1 MGGVGEGVGLG
12 DANGLGDAS
21 GLGDANGL
29 GGAVGP
35 AARVA
40 AGLGARQAAREQV
53 GAAGPAAGRALVLP
67 FPARRRIPIPWDGR
81 RRLWWLLWAA
91 CPGLGWVR
99 VRALELHFGS
109 LEAAWS
115 APLETFPS
123 LRGLDA
129 AGLARLQA
137 YRQRWGGNPL
147 ASWSEHVR
155 SGRQVLLP
163 GDPAAPPD
171 VWRLSRPPLALY
183 WRGRGTLWP
192 WLARRQAV
200 AVVGTR
206 RPSRHG
212 LAMAEALGRALAGAG
227 WPVVSGLADGIDG
240 ACHRG
245 CLSQGGRPVAVL
257 GTPLQRVYPRHH
269 GPLQEQVAQQGLLV
283 SEQPSGGSV
292 SAGHFAA
299 RNRLQVALA
308 KAVVLVECPERS
320 GALHSARLAWD
331 QQLPLWVVPGDA
343 SRLSARGSNR
353 WLAQGASVLLEPA
366 ELVRH
371 LGPGPL
377 ARPGPVRGA
386 SHAPSEAPLPVEGDD
401 ALLRALADGATLEQ
415 LCLALRQPAAAL
427 APRLL
432 ALEMA
437 GQLRAEPGLQ
447 WRRL

>member
-1 MGGVGEGVGLG
+1 M
-12 DANGLGDAS
+12 
-21 GLGDANGL
+21 
-29 GGAVGP
+29 
-35 AARVA
+35 
-40 AGLGARQAAREQV
+40 
-53 GAAGPAAGRALVLP
+53 LP
-67 FPARRRIPIPWDGR
+67 FPGRRRIPVPWGRR
-81 RRLWWLLWAA
+81 RRLWWLLWAS

-99 VRALELHFGS
+99 LRALELHFGS

-115 APLETFPS
+115 APLEAFPP

-129 AGLARLQA
+129 EGLMRVQGFRL
-137 YRQRWGGNPL
+137 RWGARPL
-147 ASWSEHVR
+147 EAWSAQVGA
-155 SGRQVLLP
+155 GRHVLLP
-163 GDPAAPPD
+163 GDPAAPPE
-171 VWRLSRPPLALY
+171 VWTLSRPPMALY
-183 WRGRGTLWP
+183 WRGCGALWP

-212 LAMAEALGRALAGAG
+212 LAMAEALGRALAEAG

-245 CLSQGGRPVAVL
+245 CLSQGGRPVAIL
-257 GTPLQRVYPRHH
+257 GTPLERVYPSHH
-269 GPLQEQVAQQGLLV
+269 RSLQEQVAQQGLLV
-283 SEQPSGGSV
+283 SEQPSGASV
-292 SAGHFAA
+292 RAGHFAA

-308 KAVVLVECPERS
+308 RAVVLVECPERS

-331 QQLPLWVVPGDA
+331 EQLPLWVVPGDA

-377 ARPGPVRGA
+377 ARPGPPGDAGHPADVERA
-386 SHAPSEAPLPVEGDD
+386 SAGGDD
-401 ALLRALADGATLEQ
+401 ALLRALADGASLEQ
-415 LCLALRQPAAAL
+415 LCLALQQPAAAL

-432 ALEMA
+432 ALEVA
-437 GQLRAEPGLQ
+437 GRLRAEPGLH
-447 WRRL
+447 WRPL

>member
-1 MGGVGEGVGLG
+1 M
-12 DANGLGDAS
+12 
-21 GLGDANGL
+21 
-29 GGAVGP
+29 
-35 AARVA
+35 
-40 AGLGARQAAREQV
+40 
-53 GAAGPAAGRALVLP
+53 LP
-67 FPARRRIPIPWDGR
+67 FPVRRSRPVPWDQR
-81 RRLWWLLWAA
+81 RRLWWLLWAG

-99 VRALELHFGS
+99 LHDLELHFGS

-115 APLETFPS
+115 ASLEAFPP
-123 LRGLDA
+123 LRGVDGD
-129 AGLARLQA
+129 GLARVQA
-137 YRQRWGGNPL
+137 YRQRWGATPL
-147 ASWSEHVR
+147 DAWSEHIGA
-155 SGRQVLLP
+155 GRQVLLP
-163 GDPAAPPD
+163 GDPAAPPHI
-171 VWRLSRPPLALY
+171 WTLTRPPLALY

-192 WLARRQAV
+192 WLAHRQAV

-212 LAMAEALGRALAGAG
+212 LAMAEALGRALAQAG

-257 GTPLQRVYPRHH
+257 GTSLQRVYPRHH
-269 GPLQEQVAQQGLLV
+269 RQLQEQVAQQGLLV
-283 SEQPSGGSV
+283 SEQPSGRSV
-292 SAGHFAA
+292 CAGHFAA

-308 KAVVLVECPERS
+308 QAVVLVECPERS

-331 QQLPLWVVPGDA
+331 EQLPLWVVPGDA

-377 ARPGPVRGA
+377 APGAATHAA
-386 SHAPSEAPLPVEGDD
+386 SPPASEGPLPAEGDE
-401 ALLRALADGATLEQ
+401 ALLRALADGASLEQ
-415 LCLALRQPAAAL
+415 LCLALHQPAAAL

-437 GQLRAEPGLQ
+437 GRLRAEPGLH